1 MRLRALLFAVLVF
14 AAGGA
19 AAWHVATAAVGW
31 FERRTA
37 NEIAAGLAA
46 AGQPWAS
53 VAVDGLTVTLRGEAP
68 SETSRFR
75 AIEVARQVTSEARVI
90 DATTLRAVA
99 PLAPPPFALELL
111 RNEAEVSLI
120 GLVPEAGGRDLIRAG
135 LGAAGLDENVTDML
149 ESAAEPAPAGW
160 REALAYGL
168 SVLGQVPRAKIS
180 VLPGEVAVTAVAD
193 SDPERAA
200 LEARLRRAAPSGVSV
215 LLEIGAPRPVITP
228 FAFAFSRGAGGAHLA
243 ACSAETDEA
252 ARRILAA
259 ARRSGLA
266 GEADCAVGLGAPSPD
281 WAEAV
286 ERGLEA
292 LDRLG
297 GGQFSLRDLAAEL
310 TAAEGTPPETFA
322 EVARALDE
330 RLPSVFQLT
339 ASVPPRMQPGADGAE
354 VYAPRFDAKL
364 GGDGRV
370 ELSGPV
376 QNPASQAA
384 IESFAA
390 ALFGHDRVVNAT
402 VVDPALPEGWPTR
415 VLAGVE
421 ALAALKQGTLTVTPE
436 RVELAGESLEADAG
450 AAVEALLAA
459 KLGGA
464 ATVVD
469 VAYDA
474 AGAKAAELAAR
485 PRPEICAE
493 EIDAILDAGSISF
506 APGSADI
513 VPESRGVI
521 AAIADV
527 LHGCPGADF
536 VVEGHTDSQGSTEA
550 NLRLS
555 MDRAAAVVAA
565 LEAADLPLVHLTAR
579 GFGDASPVGDNATDS
594 GRARNRRI
602 EFTLAPPPG
611 SPEAEAAAAAAAA
624 AEAALDAAKAT
635 GATEAE
641 TACVAEIETI
651 LAETSLQFDAGSAR
665 LADDSQ
671 PVIDRIAAVLAGCPD
686 ARVEVGGHTDS
697 QGSEDGNQRL
707 SEARARAVLTALRSD
722 ALPLLGISAR
732 GYGESR
738 PIADNGTDAG
748 RAANR
753 RIAFTLRETPPAAAA
768 TEPPAGSLADCLAG
782 LEAVLAGS
790 RIEFAAGSAEIAPES
805 AGVVDALADVLRRC
819 PDARLE
825 LAGHTDSQG
834 SDAGNLR
841 LSQERAEAVLAAL
854 RQDDLPLP
862 GLVARGYGETRPV
875 ADNGT
880 EAGRAANRRIA
891 FTLPESAASGGEDGP
906 E

>member
-1 MRLRALLFAVLVF
+1 
-14 AAGGA
+14 
-19 AAWHVATAAVGW
+19 
-31 FERRTA
+31 
-37 NEIAAGLAA
+37 
-46 AGQPWAS
+46 
-53 VAVDGLTVTLRGEAP
+53 
-68 SETSRFR
+68 
-75 AIEVARQVTSEARVI
+75 
-90 DATTLRAVA
+90 
-99 PLAPPPFALELL
+99 
-111 RNEAEVSLI
+111 
-120 GLVPEAGGRDLIRAG
+120 
-135 LGAAGLDENVTDML
+135 
-149 ESAAEPAPAGW
+149 
-160 REALAYGL
+160 
-168 SVLGQVPRAKIS
+168 
-180 VLPGEVAVTAVAD
+180 
-193 SDPERAA
+193 
-200 LEARLRRAAPSGVSV
+200 
-215 LLEIGAPRPVITP
+215 
-228 FAFAFSRGAGGAHLA
+228 
-243 ACSAETDEA
+243 
-252 ARRILAA
+252 
-259 ARRSGLA
+259 
-266 GEADCAVGLGAPSPD
+266 
-281 WAEAV
+281 
-286 ERGLEA
+286 
-292 LDRLG
+292 
-297 GGQFSLRDLAAEL
+297 
-310 TAAEGTPPETFA
+310 
-322 EVARALDE
+322 
-330 RLPSVFQLT
+330 
-339 ASVPPRMQPGADGAE
+339 MQPGADGAE

-364 GGDGRV
+364 GADGRV

-421 ALAALKQGTLTVTPE
+421 ALAALKQGTLAVTPE
-436 RVELAGESLEADAG
+436 RVELAGQSLEADAG

-464 ATVVD
+464 AAVVD

-474 AGAKAAELAAR
+474 AGAKAAALAAR
-485 PRPEICAE
+485 PRSEICAE
-493 EIDAILDAGSISF
+493 DIGAILDAGSIRF
-506 APGSADI
+506 AAGSADI

-527 LHGCPGADF
+527 LHACPGADF
-536 VVEGHTDSQGSTEA
+536 IVEGHTDSQGSAEA

-565 LEAADLPLVHLTAR
+565 LEASDLALVHLTAR
-579 GFGDASPVGDNATDS
+579 GFGDAKPVGDNATDS

-611 SPEAEAAAAAAAA
+611 SPEAEAAAAAAK
-624 AEAALDAAKAT
+624 AALDAAEAT

-641 TACVAEIETI
+641 TACAAEIETI
-651 LAETSLQFDAGSAR
+651 LGETSIQFDAGSAR

-686 ARVEVGGHTDS
+686 ARLEVSGHTDS
-697 QGSEDGNQRL
+697 QGSDDGNQRL

-732 GYGESR
+732 GYGETR

-753 RIAFTLRETPPAAAA
+753 RIAFTLRDAPPAPTTA
-768 TEPPAGSLADCLAG
+768 EPLPEGPVAECLAG
-782 LEAVLAGS
+782 LDAVLAGS

-805 AGVVDALADVLRRC
+805 AAVVDALADALRRC
-819 PDARLE
+819 PDAALE

-891 FTLPESAASGGEDGP
+891 FTLPGTDASGEADGP